1 VTTKA
6 DLRTRLRAQRA
17 ERDEVWAAVTGSA
30 LATHAKALPG
40 GVLTAFVGA
49 GGEVPTLPLLDAL
62 VARGCE
68 VLLPVAL
75 PDGVLEW
82 APYAGVDALAA
93 AGMGLLEPTTERR
106 GPDAIL
112 AADAVLVPALAL
124 DRRGGR
130 LGQGG
135 GYYDRILPRYP
146 GLAIGVVA
154 DDEMVDEVP
163 MEPHDR
169 RVAAILTP
177 SGGLQPIDVGED

>member
-1 VTTKA
+1 MTGKSE
-6 DLRTRLRAQRA
+6 LRKVLRVQRA
-17 ERDEVWAAVTGSA
+17 ERDEAWAVATGAA
-30 LATHAKALPG
+30 LAAHADALPR

-62 VARGCE
+62 VAGGSD

-82 APYAGVDALAA
+82 APYAGVDALAP
-93 AGMGLLEPTTERR
+93 AGMGLLEPTTPRR
-106 GPDAIL
+106 GPDAIFS
-112 AADAVLVPALAL
+112 ADAVLVPALAL

-135 GYYDRILPRYP
+135 GYYDRILPRYG
-146 GLAIGVVA
+146 GLVIGVVA
-154 DDEMVDEVP
+154 DDEIVDEVP
-163 MEPHDR
+163 VEPHDQ

-177 SGGLQPIDVGED
+177 GGGLETIGGEA

>member
-1 VTTKA
+1 VTTKVE
-6 DLRTRLRAQRA
+6 LRTRLRAQRA
-17 ERDEVWAAVTGSA
+17 ERDQAWAAAMGPA
-30 LATHAKALPG
+30 LAAHAQALPG

-62 VARGCE
+62 AARGCE

-82 APYAGVDALAA
+82 APYAGVDALAP

-106 GPDAIL
+106 GPAAIL

-124 DRRGGR
+124 DRCGGR

-154 DDEMVDEVP
+154 DDELVAKVP
-163 MEPHDR
+163 MEPHDQ

-177 SGGLQPIDVGED
+177 RGGLQSIEDGNG